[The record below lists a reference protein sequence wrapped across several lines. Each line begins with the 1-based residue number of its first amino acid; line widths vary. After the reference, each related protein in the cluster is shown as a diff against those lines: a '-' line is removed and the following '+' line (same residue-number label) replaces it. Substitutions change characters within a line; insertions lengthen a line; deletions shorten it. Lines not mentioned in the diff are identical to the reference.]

1 MGTDATPI
9 NERRIT
15 LQQWENML
23 ASYRELS
30 PPVQGAITAA
40 AQAAQ
45 VNRRTATRAWEK
57 GFGYLGKVPIQEVLL
72 EEKFAARATAMDV
85 TLAAAREQ
93 TQAQADR
100 AYQEAE
106 RARADAVKSRRQEGD
121 MVRAQRGNLMALI
134 GVSGSVLRGALKQA
148 REIEKI
154 VETGVDPAN
163 NQKLTLGQKV
173 DTLWKLSRIVAQTA
187 TSSAE
192 VIRMERLLLGEPTEI
207 IGTLELGDLSEDQ
220 AIAEIR
226 EAQEAAQRI
235 LERRSKLRVVGGGA

>member
-15 LQQWENML
+15 LEQWEIML
-23 ASYRELS
+23 DSFRTLS
-30 PPVQGAITAA
+30 PPGHGSITVAA
-40 AQAAQ
+40 EAAK
-45 VNRRTATRAWEK
+45 VNRRTAVRAWDK
-57 GFGYLGKVPIQEVLL
+57 GFGYLGKPPIQEVIL
-72 EEKFAARATAMDV
+72 EEKAAARAAALDV

-93 TQAQADR
+93 SQAQADR

-106 RARADAVKSRRQEGD
+106 RARQDAVKSRRQEGD

-134 GVSGSVLRGALKQA
+134 GVSGSTLRGALKQA

-154 VETGVDPAN
+154 IETGIDPADGH
-163 NQKLTLGQKV
+163 KLTLREKI

-187 TSSAE
+187 SSSAE

-220 AIAEIR
+220 AIQEIR
-226 EAQEAAQRI
+226 EAQEAAERI
-235 LERRSKLRVVGGGA
+235 LERRSRLRVVGGA